1 MEKNEKECFKNLEPK
16 AFERVNA
23 SIKGGIES
31 GSVSEQQ
38 ATVLKELISK
48 LKTTKDVF
56 LVLVSMFALSSGK
69 DLMAYQALIRHL
81 LSMKMV
87 EELAE
92 LAEHLDGTEKPNED
106 ETPNGDIESVLK
118 EILKH

>member
-1 MEKNEKECFKNLEPK
+1 MEKNEKECFRNLEPI
-16 AFERVNA
+16 AFERVNI

-31 GSVSEQQ
+31 GSISEQQ

-48 LKTTKDVF
+48 PKTTEDVF

-69 DLMAYQALIRHL
+69 DLRAYQALIRHL
-81 LSMKMV
+81 LSMKML
-87 EELAE
+87 EE

>member
-1 MEKNEKECFKNLEPK
+1 MEKNEKECFINLEPE

-23 SIKGGIES
+23 AIKGGIES

-48 LKTTKDVF
+48 LKTTEDVF

-69 DLMAYQALIRHL
+69 DLMAYQAIIGRL
-81 LSMKMV
+81 LPMKML

-92 LAEHLDGTEKPNED
+92 P
-106 ETPNGDIESVLK
+106 ESVLK
-118 EILKH
+118 EILKY

>member
-38 ATVLKELISK
+38 ATILKELISK
-48 LKTTKDVF
+48 LKTTEDVF
-56 LVLVSMFALSSGK
+56 LVLVSMFALSSSIE
-69 DLMAYQALIRHL
+69 LIAYQALIGQL
-81 LSMKMV
+81 LPMKML
-87 EELAE
+87 EE

>member
-1 MEKNEKECFKNLEPK
+1 MEKNEKECFRNLEPK

-23 SIKGGIES
+23 AIKGGIES

-48 LKTTKDVF
+48 LKTTEDVF

-69 DLMAYQALIRHL
+69 DLMAYQAIIEHL
-81 LSMKMV
+81 LPMKML
-87 EELAE
+87 EE

>member
-1 MEKNEKECFKNLEPK
+1 MEPK

-23 SIKGGIES
+23 SIKGAIES

-38 ATVLKELISK
+38 ATDLKELIPK
-48 LKTTKDVF
+48 LKTTENVF

-69 DLMAYQALIRHL
+69 DLVAYQALIRHL
-81 LSMKMV
+81 LPTKML
-87 EELAE
+87 EE

>member
-1 MEKNEKECFKNLEPK
+1 MEKNEKECFRNLEPK

-31 GSVSEQQ
+31 CSVSEQQ

-56 LVLVSMFALSSGK
+56 LVLASMFALSSGK
-69 DLMAYQALIRHL
+69 ELMAYQALIRHL
-81 LSMKMV
+81 LPLKLL

-92 LAEHLDGTEKPNED
+92 RLDGTEKPNED

>member
-1 MEKNEKECFKNLEPK
+1 MEKNEKECFRNLEPK
-16 AFERVNA
+16 AFERVNVA
-23 SIKGGIES
+23 IKGGIEG

-48 LKTTKDVF
+48 LKTTEDVF

-69 DLMAYQALIRHL
+69 DLIAYQALIRHL
-81 LSMKMV
+81 LPMKML

-92 LAEHLDGTEKPNED
+92 HMDGTEKPNED

-118 EILKH
+118 EILKY

>member
-1 MEKNEKECFKNLEPK
+1 MEKNEKECFRNLEPK

-48 LKTTKDVF
+48 LKSTKDVF

-69 DLMAYQALIRHL
+69 DLMAYQALIGHL
-81 LSMKMV
+81 LSIKML
-87 EELAE
+87 EEL
-92 LAEHLDGTEKPNED
+92 TEP
-106 ETPNGDIESVLK
+106 ESVLK

>member
-1 MEKNEKECFKNLEPK
+1 MEKNEKECFRNLEPK

-23 SIKGGIES
+23 AIKGGIES

-48 LKTTKDVF
+48 LKTTEDVF
-56 LVLVSMFALSSGK
+56 LVLVSMFALSSSK
-69 DLMAYQALIRHL
+69 DLMAYRAIIGHL
-81 LSMKMV
+81 LPRKML
-87 EELAE
+87 EELT
-92 LAEHLDGTEKPNED
+92 EH
-106 ETPNGDIESVLK
+106 GDIESVLK

>member
-1 MEKNEKECFKNLEPK
+1 MEKNEKECFRNLEPK

-48 LKTTKDVF
+48 LKTTEDVF
-56 LVLVSMFALSSGK
+56 LVLVSMFVLSSSK
-69 DLMAYQALIRHL
+69 DLMAYQVLIKHL
-81 LSMKMV
+81 LPMKIL
-87 EELAE
+87 EE
-92 LAEHLDGTEKPNED
+92 LAEHLEGTEKPNED
-106 ETPNGDIESVLK
+106 KPSNGDIESVLK

>member
-1 MEKNEKECFKNLEPK
+1 MEKNEKECFRNLEPK

-56 LVLVSMFALSSGK
+56 VVLISMLALSSGK
-69 DLMAYQALIRHL
+69 DLMAYQAIIRHL
-81 LSMKMV
+81 LPMKM
-87 EELAE
+87 LAE

-118 EILKH
+118 KILKH

>member
-1 MEKNEKECFKNLEPK
+1 MEKNEKECFRNLEPK
-16 AFERVNA
+16 AFKRVNA
-23 SIKGGIES
+23 AIKGGIES

-48 LKTTKDVF
+48 LKTTEDVF
-56 LVLVSMFALSSGK
+56 LVLASMFALSSGK
-69 DLMAYQALIRHL
+69 DLMAYQAIIRYL
-81 LSMKMV
+81 LPMKML
-87 EELAE
+87 EE

>member
-1 MEKNEKECFKNLEPK
+1 MEKNEKECFRNLEPK
-16 AFERVNA
+16 AFERVNV
-23 SIKGGIES
+23 SIKGGIEN

-48 LKTTKDVF
+48 LKTTEDVF

-69 DLMAYQALIRHL
+69 DLML
-81 LSMKMV
+81 
-87 EELAE
+87 EE
-92 LAEHLDGTEKPNED
+92 LAEHLEGTEKPNED
-106 ETPNGDIESVLK
+106 KPSDGDIESVLK

>member
-1 MEKNEKECFKNLEPK
+1 MEKNEKECFRNLEPK

-23 SIKGGIES
+23 AIKGGIES
-31 GSVSEQQ
+31 GSISEQQ

-56 LVLVSMFALSSGK
+56 LVLVSMFALSSSK
-69 DLMAYQALIRHL
+69 DLMAYQAVIGHL
-81 LSMKMV
+81 LSTKM
-87 EELAE
+87 LGE

>member
-1 MEKNEKECFKNLEPK
+1 MEKNEKECFRNLEPK
-16 AFERVNA
+16 AFERVNK
-23 SIKGGIES
+23 SIEGGIES

-69 DLMAYQALIRHL
+69 DLMTYQAIIGHL
-81 LSMKMV
+81 LPMKV
-87 EELAE
+87 LEE

>member
-1 MEKNEKECFKNLEPK
+1 MEKNEKKCFKNLEPK
-16 AFERVNA
+16 AFERVNV

-69 DLMAYQALIRHL
+69 DLMAYQTLISHL
-81 LSMKMV
+81 LPMKIL
-87 EELAE
+87 EE

>member
-1 MEKNEKECFKNLEPK
+1 MEKNEKKCFRNLEPK
-16 AFERVNA
+16 AFERINA
-23 SIKGGIES
+23 AIKGGIKS
-31 GSVSEQQ
+31 GSLSEQQ

-48 LKTTKDVF
+48 LKTTEDVF

-69 DLMAYQALIRHL
+69 DMMAYQALIKHL
-81 LSMKMV
+81 LPIKM
-87 EELAE
+87 LQE

-118 EILKH
+118 QILKD

>member
-1 MEKNEKECFKNLEPK
+1 MERNKKECFRNLEPK
-16 AFERVNA
+16 AFERVNI
-23 SIKGGIES
+23 SIKGGIEN

-38 ATVLKELISK
+38 AEVLKELISK
-48 LKTTKDVF
+48 LKTTEDVF

-69 DLMAYQALIRHL
+69 DLMAYQLLIKHL
-81 LSMKMV
+81 LPMKML

-92 LAEHLDGTEKPNED
+92 P
-106 ETPNGDIESVLK
+106 ESVLK